1 MDNTVVRYSKQVANK
16 QEILTVIA
24 DIVNRLDSDAMITV
38 NISSDRD
45 AEDLIKQLEREGV
58 IF

>member
-58 IF
+58 VF